1 MGDWTT
7 IDMSF
12 FYNNLA
18 DVCLRCSDL
27 LQLIMFVL
35 IFAGLLMNVYKG
47 MMSGDIGAIWRHIL
61 VSGIIIAIT
70 PFYGEWMLATQAALG
85 DDLLRDLGV
94 DPISMLMNFG
104 NSFGEE
110 TFDTGSAPDIVLGV
124 LDPLTWFE
132 YFAQL
137 IGAWVMLALSFC
149 MYICFWVGFQIQIIA
164 IYLGNAAAPIFL
176 GMLVFEQTRDTGV
189 KYHIGMIA
197 ICFWPL
203 GWGLGMLFAQAI
215 SESPADLIDQI
226 VSPIGAIG
234 LVVTVLGMCGQ
245 LVVALIVIAWVI
257 VTLFIAPKIVSKA
270 ITTGS
275 QIGMGF
281 ISAGMNA
288 AVGGAQ
294 AAAGAAMV
302 AGGAAI
308 TVATGG
314 AGAAVGVGMM
324 GAGAGSIGA
333 GAGTAMKDPS

>member
-12 FYNNLA
+12 FYDNLA
-18 DVCLRCSDL
+18 DVCLRCSDV

-61 VSGIIIAIT
+61 VSGLIISIT

-104 NSFGEE
+104 NSFGEAP
-110 TFDTGSAPDIVLGV
+110 FDTGSAPSIVFGI

-132 YFAQL
+132 YFAQV
-137 IGAWVMLALSFC
+137 IGAWIMMLLAFI
-149 MYICFWVGFQIQIIA
+149 MYICFWIGFQIQIIA

-189 KYHIGMIA
+189 KYHIGMIS

-215 SESPADLIDQI
+215 MDSAPDLIDQI
-226 VSPIGAIG
+226 ISPIGAIA
-234 LVVTVLGMCGQ
+234 LVGTVL
-245 LVVALIVIAWVI
+245 AIASPIIIVIIVILWVI

-302 AGGAAI
+302 VAGAA
-308 TVATGG
+308 ATATG

-333 GAGTAMKDPS
+333 GAGTAMKDPT

>member
-1 MGDWTT
+1 MGDWTS

-12 FYNNLA
+12 FYDNLS
-18 DVCLRCSDL
+18 DVCMRCSDT

-61 VSGIIIAIT
+61 VSGLVIAIT
-70 PFYGEWMLATQAALG
+70 PFYGQWMLAAQSALG

-94 DPISMLMNFG
+94 DPISMLTNFG
-104 NSFGEE
+104 TSFGEAP
-110 TFDTGSAPDIVLGV
+110 FDTGSAPDIVFGI

-132 YFAQL
+132 YFAQV
-137 IGAWVMLALSFC
+137 IGAYIMACVSIF
-149 MYICFWVGFQIQIIA
+149 MYIAFWIGFQVQIIA

-189 KYHIGMIA
+189 KYHIGMIS

-215 SESPADLIDQI
+215 MDSGPDLIDGI
-226 VSPIGAIG
+226 ISPIGAIG
-234 LVVTVLGMCGQ
+234 TIATILAVLSPVLLVIVVL
-245 LVVALIVIAWVI
+245 LWVL
-257 VTLFIAPKIVSKA
+257 VTLFVAPKIVSKA

-294 AAAGAAMV
+294 AAAGAAMMV
-302 AGGAAI
+302 AGAA
-308 TVATGG
+308 ATATG

-324 GAGAGSIGA
+324 GAGAGGIGA
-333 GAGTAMKDPS
+333 GAGTAMKDP

>member
-1 MGDWTT
+1 MGDWTS

-12 FYNNLA
+12 FYDNLA

-61 VSGIIIAIT
+61 VSGIIITIT
-70 PFYGEWMLATQAALG
+70 PFYGEWMLATQSALG
-85 DDLLRDLGV
+85 DDLLQDLGV

-104 NSFGEE
+104 TSFGEAP
-110 TFDTGSAPDIVLGV
+110 FDTGSAPDIVFGI

-137 IGAWVMLALSFC
+137 IGAWIMLLMSLI
-149 MYICFWVGFQIQIIA
+149 MYICFWIGFQIQIIA

-189 KYHIGMIA
+189 KYHIGMIS

-215 SESPADLIDQI
+215 MDSAPDLIDQI
-226 VSPIGAIG
+226 VSPIGAIAIVG
-234 LVVTVLGMCGQ
+234 TALALAGPTILVI
-245 LVVALIVIAWVI
+245 IVILWVI

-302 AGGAAI
+302 VAGAAV
-308 TVATGG
+308 TASG

-324 GAGAGSIGA
+324 GAGAGGIGA
-333 GAGTAMKDPS
+333 GAGTAMKDPT

>member
-12 FYNNLA
+12 FYDNLA
-18 DVCLRCSDL
+18 DVCLRCSDV

-61 VSGIIIAIT
+61 VSGLVISIT
-70 PFYGEWMLATQAALG
+70 PFYGEWMLATQSALG

-104 NSFGEE
+104 NSFGEAP
-110 TFDTGSAPDIVLGV
+110 FDTGSAPDIVLGI

-132 YFAQL
+132 YFAQV
-137 IGAWVMLALSFC
+137 IGAWIMLLLSFI
-149 MYICFWVGFQIQIIA
+149 MYICFWIGFQIQIIA

-215 SESPADLIDQI
+215 MDSAPDLIDQI
-226 VSPIGAIG
+226 VSPVGAIA
-234 LVVTVLGMCGQ
+234 LVGTVLAIASPIII
-245 LVVALIVIAWVI
+245 VLIVIVWVI

-302 AGGAAI
+302 VAGAA
-308 TVATGG
+308 ATATG

-333 GAGTAMKDPS
+333 GAGTAMKDPT

>member
-1 MGDWTT
+1 MGDWTS

-12 FYNNLA
+12 FYDNLA

-47 MMSGDIGAIWRHIL
+47 MMSGDIGAIWRRIL
-61 VSGIIIAIT
+61 VSGIIITIT
-70 PFYGEWMLATQAALG
+70 PFYGEWMLATQSALG
-85 DDLLRDLGV
+85 NDLLQDLGV
-94 DPISMLMNFG
+94 DPISMLINFG
-104 NSFGEE
+104 TSFGDAP
-110 TFDTGSAPDIVLGV
+110 FDTGSAPDIVLGV

-137 IGAWVMLALSFC
+137 IGAYIMAAVSIW
-149 MYICFWVGFQIQIIA
+149 MYIAFWIGFQIQIIA

-215 SESPADLIDQI
+215 MDSGPDLIDEI
-226 VSPIGAIG
+226 VSPVGGIAAIATILAILSPVI
-234 LVVTVLGMCGQ
+234 LVI
-245 LVVALIVIAWVI
+245 IVIAWVI
-257 VTLFIAPKIVSKA
+257 ITLFIAPKIVSKA

-288 AVGGAQ
+288 ATGGAQ
-294 AAAGAAMV
+294 AAAGVAMV
-302 AGGAAI
+302 AAGAAV
-308 TVATGG
+308 TATG

-324 GAGAGSIGA
+324 GAGAGSIGS
-333 GAGTAMKDPS
+333 GAATAMKDPT

>member
-12 FYNNLA
+12 FYDNLA
-18 DVCLRCSDL
+18 DVCLRCSDS
-27 LQLIMFVL
+27 LQVLMFVL

-61 VSGIIIAIT
+61 VSGIIVAIM
-70 PFYGEWMLATQAALG
+70 PYYGEWMLAAQSTLG
-85 DDLLRDLGV
+85 DTLLRDLGV

-104 NSFGEE
+104 NSFGEAP
-110 TFDTGSAPDIVLGV
+110 FDTGSAPDIILGIF
-124 LDPLTWFE
+124 DPLTWFE
-132 YFAQL
+132 YFAQV
-137 IGAWVMLALSFC
+137 IGAWIMLLLSFI
-149 MYICFWVGFQIQIIA
+149 MYICFWIGFQIQIIA

-189 KYHIGMIA
+189 KYHIGMIS

-203 GWGLGMLFAQAI
+203 GWGLGMLFAQAVMD
-215 SESPADLIDQI
+215 SAPDLIDQI

-234 LVVTVLGMCGQ
+234 LVGTVLA
-245 LVVALIVIAWVI
+245 VASPILIVLIVIIWVI

-270 ITTGS
+270 IVTGS

-294 AAAGAAMV
+294 AAAGAAMMV
-302 AGGAAI
+302 AGAA
-308 TVATGG
+308 ATATG

-333 GAGTAMKDPS
+333 GAGTAMKDP

>member
-1 MGDWTT
+1 MGDWTS

-12 FYNNLA
+12 FYDNLA

-61 VSGIIIAIT
+61 VSGIIITIT
-70 PFYGEWMLATQAALG
+70 PFYGEWMLATQSTLG

-104 NSFGEE
+104 TSFGEE
-110 TFDTGSAPDIVLGV
+110 PFDTGSAPDIVLGV

-137 IGAWVMLALSFC
+137 IGAWIMLLMSLI
-149 MYICFWVGFQIQIIA
+149 MYICFWIGFQIQIIA

-189 KYHIGMIA
+189 KYHIGMIS

-215 SESPADLIDQI
+215 ADSAPDLIDQI
-226 VSPIGAIG
+226 VSPIGAIAIVG
-234 LVVTVLGMCGQ
+234 
-245 LVVALIVIAWVI
+245 VALATAGPTILVIIVILWMI
-257 VTLFIAPKIVSKA
+257 ITLFIAPKIVSKA

-288 AVGGAQ
+288 ATGAGQ
-294 AAAGAAMV
+294 AVAGAAMV
-302 AGGAAI
+302 AAGAAV
-308 TVATGG
+308 TATG

-324 GAGAGSIGA
+324 GAGAGSIGS
-333 GAGTAMKDPS
+333 GAATTMKDPT